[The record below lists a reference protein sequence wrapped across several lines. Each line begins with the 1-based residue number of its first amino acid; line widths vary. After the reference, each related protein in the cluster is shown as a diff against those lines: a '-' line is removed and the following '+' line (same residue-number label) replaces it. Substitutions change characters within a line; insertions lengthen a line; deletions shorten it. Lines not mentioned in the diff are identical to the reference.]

1 MGLALGDLIPRE
13 EITLDQLKNKTLAV
27 DTFNLLYQ
35 FLTTIRG
42 PDGMLLQDSK
52 GNVTSHLV
60 GLFSRITHLMQYGIK
75 FIFVFDGKPPVLKEQ
90 ERERR
95 KELKH
100 EAQKEYEIAKER
112 EDLVAMKKYAS
123 RTTVLTSAM
132 IAEAQALITALGFP
146 YVVAPSEGEAQVA
159 HLVKQ
164 KKAYAAVSQDYDTLL
179 YSVPYLVRNLSIS
192 GKRKKTK
199 TLGFVTVQPELIK
212 APDVLKSLELTQD
225 QFIVLAMLVGTDY
238 NYGGIKG
245 IGPKNAL
252 KLVKQFGT
260 DYKALFMHVAWDES
274 FSFSWREVYDTF
286 KNMPVI
292 DDVCLAFKKPDIKQ
306 LKKLLCEEHD
316 FSVER
321 VDTALDKL
329 QKTIS
334 SGQKGLGEFL

>member
-13 EITLDQLKNKTLAV
+13 EITLDQLKHKVLAV
-27 DTFNLLYQ
+27 DSFNLLYQ

-52 GNVTSHLV
+52 GNITSHLV
-60 GLFSRITHLMQYGIK
+60 GLFSRITHLMQYDIK
-75 FIFVFDGKPPVLKEQ
+75 FIFVFDGKPPALKER

-112 EDLVAMKKYAS
+112 EDLAAMKKYAS
-123 RTTVLTSAM
+123 RTTVLTSSI
-132 IAEAQALITALGFP
+132 IAEAQALISALGFP
-146 YVVAPSEGEAQVA
+146 YVIAPSEGEAQVA

-164 KKAYAAVSQDYDTLL
+164 KKAFAAVSQDYDTLL
-179 YSVPYLVRNLSIS
+179 YNVPCLIRNLSIT
-192 GKRKKTK
+192 GKKKKSK

-212 APDVLKSLELTQD
+212 APDVFKSLSITQD
-225 QFIVLAMLVGTDY
+225 QFMVLAILVGTDY

-252 KLVKQFGT
+252 KLVKQFGA
-260 DYKALFMHVAWDES
+260 DYDALFKHVAWDER
-274 FSFSWREVYDTF
+274 FSFSWKEVYAAF
-286 KNMPVI
+286 KQMPVT

-306 LKKLLCEEHD
+306 LKKLLCDEHD

-321 VDTALDKL
+321 VDSALDKL
-329 QKTIS
+329 DKTIS